1 MDGVTTIA
9 RGEGSRIT
17 EPRRD
22 VVRDDGAWRTLWAA
36 HAGPAVPAPPVDFGT
51 RMVVAVFGGE
61 RPSPGHEIQIVGTR
75 ASATS
80 LAVLVEERTPP
91 PGGLAAQM
99 IVTPFHIAS
108 LRRGEGD
115 VRFMHPG
122 DAAAADDDV
131 PAASGSDRGAPGS
144 LSDDS
149 PSSTGLDR
157 NFAAALAYLA
167 GPFSGM
173 TILLVERRNRYVRFH
188 AWQAVLGLGGVGLLA
203 FFFLVGA
210 FAGLVVSPTV
220 FTTLYRLAF
229 ATLTV
234 WIVLWIVL
242 LVQAFTGRAWQLP
255 LVGPAAARRAE
266 RKT

>member
-1 MDGVTTIA
+1 
-9 RGEGSRIT
+9 
-17 EPRRD
+17 
-22 VVRDDGAWRTLWAA
+22 
-36 HAGPAVPAPPVDFGT
+36 
-51 RMVVAVFGGE
+51 
-61 RPSPGHEIQIVGTR
+61 GHEIQIVGTR

-80 LAVLVEERTPP
+80 LAVLVEEHAPP

-108 LRRGEGD
+108 LPRDEAD
-115 VRFMHPG
+115 VRFMSPG
-122 DAAAADDDV
+122 AGAAAGVDDV
-131 PAASGSDRGAPGS
+131 PAASGPGS
-144 LSDDS
+144 LMDDS

-173 TILLVERRNRYVRFH
+173 TILLAERRNRYVRFH

-210 FAGLVVSPTV
+210 FAGLVVSPAV
-220 FTTLYRLAF
+220 FTSLYRLAF
-229 ATLTV
+229 ATLAV
-234 WIVLWIVL
+234 WTVLWIVL

-266 RKT
+266 RNT